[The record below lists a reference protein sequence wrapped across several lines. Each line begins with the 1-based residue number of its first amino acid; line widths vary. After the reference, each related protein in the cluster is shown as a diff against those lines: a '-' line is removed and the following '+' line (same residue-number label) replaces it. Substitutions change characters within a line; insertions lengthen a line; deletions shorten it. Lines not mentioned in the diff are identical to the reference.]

1 MSRRRALSEQQ
12 AIAAEAWFS
21 DYERVGTLQAKANE
35 LQVDVETLKD
45 AIRRVRNQDTK
56 PQRRKLST
64 AEIEELVEF
73 VSRESTQNPEIA

>member
-12 AIAAEAWFS
+12 AIDAEAWFS
-21 DYERVGTLQAKANE
+21 DYERVGTLQGKANE

-64 AEIEELVEF
+64 AEIDELAEMFHVEC
-73 VSRESTQNPEIA
+73 RKSTEIA

>member
-12 AIAAEAWFS
+12 AIDAEAWFS